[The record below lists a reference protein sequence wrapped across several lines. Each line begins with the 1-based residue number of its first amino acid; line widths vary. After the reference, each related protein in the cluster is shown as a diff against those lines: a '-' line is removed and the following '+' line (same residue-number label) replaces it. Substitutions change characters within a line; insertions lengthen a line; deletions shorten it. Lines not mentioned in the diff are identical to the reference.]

1 MEAGNSYHSLEV
13 VRRINVDRES
23 RVPIATQLA
32 RQLTWLIATGA
43 LRPGTRLPTLVDI
56 AGHVGVNFH
65 TVRAAYQQLRHDGL
79 VDTRRGVGTVVLG
92 YDRQRAVAR
101 RGNDPTFTIGVLVP
115 SFSDYY
121 ADYLESIIEAAT
133 VEGWIPVMCHTR
145 HYDSTVVARCMDQLL
160 SRNVDGVIVTHF
172 ETPGDQAT
180 YEILKSGESLRPFV
194 FVDCAE
200 VGMGSSII
208 VDREGDGLQVTRHL
222 IGHGHNRVGYLA
234 PPETWSA
241 TRRLGTGF
249 RRALAEAGIP
259 AEPRYVVH
267 ATEFS
272 LEAGAKAAHRLLQ
285 QPDPPTAVFCA
296 GDILALGLL
305 GALNGLGLRAAHD
318 VAIVGYGE
326 IPFSALTAPPL
337 ATVRL
342 PANVLAH
349 EAVGVLRR
357 AIDEGNQPPTVVSTA
372 LVPRESCGCRSDQ
385 EPPRS
390 RTAME

>member
-1 MEAGNSYHSLEV
+1 MKAAKPDFPLEIA
-13 VRRINVDRES
+13 RRMNVDRES

-56 AGHVGVNFH
+56 AEHLGVNFH

-92 YDRQRAVAR
+92 YDRQRAAAR

-133 VEGWIPVMCHTR
+133 VEGWLPVMCHTR

-172 ETPGDQAT
+172 ETPDDRAT

-200 VGMGSSII
+200 VGMGSSVT
-208 VDREGDGLQVTRHL
+208 VDREGDGWQVTRHL
-222 IGHGHNRVGYLA
+222 IEHGHDRVGYLA

-241 TRRLGTGF
+241 TRRLGTGY
-249 RRALAEAGIP
+249 RRALAEGGIM
-259 AEPRYVVH
+259 AEPGYVAH

-272 LEAGAKAAHRLLQ
+272 LDAGAKAAHRLLQ
-285 QPDPPTAVFCA
+285 QPDPPTAIFCA

-305 GALNGLGLRAAHD
+305 SALNALGLRAGRD
-318 VAIVGYGE
+318 VAVIGYGE

-357 AIDEGNQPPTVVSTA
+357 AIEGGNQPPTAVSTA
-372 LVPRESCGCRSDQ
+372 LVPRESCGCRPGQ
-385 EPPRS
+385 EPSRSGPR
-390 RTAME
+390 